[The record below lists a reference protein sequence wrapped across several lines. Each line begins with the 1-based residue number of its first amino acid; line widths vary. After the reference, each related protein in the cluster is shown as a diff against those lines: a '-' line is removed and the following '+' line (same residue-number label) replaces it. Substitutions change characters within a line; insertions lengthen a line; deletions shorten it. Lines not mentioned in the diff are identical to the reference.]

1 MIYESSRDLEAALQS
16 SIVNRKFSQS
26 LVTSAAAKSR
36 IIRFV
41 PGFPLDVA
49 ADAGDLKFRGAFS
62 REHGFECGA
71 QIFSGHRNAIAG
83 PAGVKLAAIN
93 QATGALERKNIR
105 RGGGGIAI
113 GDGLRFV

>member
-1 MIYESSRDLEAALQS
+1 MIYDLRVKPRFGGGA
-16 SIVNRKFSQS
+16 SIFNRKFSQS

-62 REHGFECGA
+62 SEHGFERSA

-93 QATGALERKNIR
+93 QTTAAIKKKNVGRAGGAITF
-105 RGGGGIAI
+105 
-113 GDGLRFV
+113 GDG